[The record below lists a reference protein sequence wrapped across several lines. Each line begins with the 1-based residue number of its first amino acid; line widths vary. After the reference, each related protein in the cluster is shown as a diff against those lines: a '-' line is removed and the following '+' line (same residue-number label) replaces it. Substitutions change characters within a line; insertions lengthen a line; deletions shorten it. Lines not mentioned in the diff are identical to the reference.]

1 MLPHIALTE
10 KTGEKHGG
18 VFLIRIIQNPYF
30 KSSMSCCKIN
40 NPQPNKKI
48 DKQPPPPK
56 KKYHNEQIFSF
67 IYKWFNAMARKSLK

>member
-48 DKQPPPPK
+48 DKQPPPK
-56 KKYHNEQIFSF
+56 KKNIIMNTYLVLFTNGLMQWHV
-67 IYKWFNAMARKSLK
+67 SL